1 MVKKIDLKTRQWMQ
15 VEKKV
20 TQLAVYAISAIQP
33 SIVNNSNMDKIGKAR
48 AERGKGWGEQDNH
61 WSRVQAP
68 LPPATDFGA

>member
-1 MVKKIDLKTRQWMQ
+1 MQ

-48 AERGKGWGEQDNH
+48 AERGKG
-61 WSRVQAP
+61 
-68 LPPATDFGA
+68 